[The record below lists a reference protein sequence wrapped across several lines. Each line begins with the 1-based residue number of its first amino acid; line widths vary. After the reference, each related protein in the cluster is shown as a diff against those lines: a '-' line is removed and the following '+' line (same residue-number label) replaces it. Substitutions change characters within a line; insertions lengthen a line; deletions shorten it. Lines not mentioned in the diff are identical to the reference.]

1 MRWWHEIYE
10 AQGFI
15 DSRWTEDD
23 DDDHAGAASIM
34 GKDSSSISGAKGE
47 YLTKIIL
54 EIIFSM
60 DVELVPL

>member
-1 MRWWHEIYE
+1 
-10 AQGFI
+10 
-15 DSRWTEDD
+15 
-23 DDDHAGAASIM
+23 M
-34 GKDSSSISGAKGE
+34 GKDLSSISGAKGE